1 MKDKTSFQIFCFVS
15 KSLAIVVAIVILGLI
30 INDRRI
36 SWQTSSRI
44 YYSIQD
50 IPDYPIAIVL
60 GTSKFAK
67 GNINKDYQARI
78 DAASH
83 LFASVKIGLILVSG
97 DASSTYYDEP
107 TTMQRDLINR
117 GIPAKN
123 IVLDYAGIRTLDSI
137 FRAKTVYKIDRAIVV
152 SQEFHCERALY
163 LADSIGLAAIGFCV
177 ENNLTLPSLTLR
189 TREVFAR
196 AVAYLDLNLFH
207 TQPVSLGR
215 EIKKRKI

>member
-67 GNINKDYQARI
+67 GNINKYYQARI

-83 LFASVKIGLILVSG
+83 LFASGKIG
-97 DASSTYYDEP
+97 
-107 TTMQRDLINR
+107 
-117 GIPAKN
+117 
-123 IVLDYAGIRTLDSI
+123 
-137 FRAKTVYKIDRAIVV
+137 
-152 SQEFHCERALY
+152 
-163 LADSIGLAAIGFCV
+163 
-177 ENNLTLPSLTLR
+177 
-189 TREVFAR
+189 
-196 AVAYLDLNLFH
+196 
-207 TQPVSLGR
+207 
-215 EIKKRKI
+215 